1 MRELM
6 TTPNVSCT
14 MSEGIADVR
23 LTRTDKANALSGAMF
38 DDLIAAGRL
47 LAGVEALRA
56 VVLSGAGFGFCAGID
71 MAVLDGME
79 AGEIAGEKDLV
90 TRTHGICNRFQYA
103 AWVWR
108 ELPVPVVAAIHGYAL
123 GGGFELSLGA
133 DMRYVTADAR
143 LSVMEIKWGLVPD
156 MGGTQLMRHLA
167 REDIVRELTYTGR
180 IFSGAEA
187 FEYGFATRVTQ
198 TPFECAHETAR
209 DIAAKSPQAM
219 RALKRLLN
227 NAVVVDPRAGLIDET
242 IEQQALVGSPG
253 QMAVVRAGREQRQ
266 PGKAPVTGSSGTS

>member
-6 TTPNVSCT
+6 ITPNVSCT
-14 MSEGIADVR
+14 ISDGIADVR
-23 LTRTDKANALSGAMF
+23 LTRTGKANALSGAMF

-47 LAGVEALRA
+47 LADIEALRA
-56 VVLSGAGFGFCAGID
+56 VVLSGAGSGFCAGID

-108 ELPVPVVAAIHGYAL
+108 DLPVPVVAAIHGYAL
-123 GGGFELSLGA
+123 GGGFEVSLGA

-180 IFSGAEA
+180 VFSGTEA
-187 FEYGFATRVTQ
+187 FEYGFATRITQ
-198 TPFECAHETAR
+198 TPVESAHETAR

-227 NAVVVDPRAGLIDET
+227 NAVVADPRAGLIDET

-253 QMAVVRAGREQRQ
+253 QIAVVRAGRKQSQ
-266 PGKAPVTGSSGTS
+266 PGDKPVLGSSRTS